1 MHSNAEIEVPVDA
14 MASMA
19 TQLGAVRDVA
29 ESERAQHRATRAL
42 QTAADGAEADDP
54 RFDDDLIL
62 SSPSPVRTTAPS
74 RRRCSRITRIDSRR
88 GLYAMRVA
96 RHVTCAS

>member
-62 SSPSPVRTTAPS
+62 VVAVTGQD
-74 RRRCSRITRIDSRR
+74 DST
-88 GLYAMRVA
+88 VA
-96 RHVTCAS
+96 AEMFTHHTDR